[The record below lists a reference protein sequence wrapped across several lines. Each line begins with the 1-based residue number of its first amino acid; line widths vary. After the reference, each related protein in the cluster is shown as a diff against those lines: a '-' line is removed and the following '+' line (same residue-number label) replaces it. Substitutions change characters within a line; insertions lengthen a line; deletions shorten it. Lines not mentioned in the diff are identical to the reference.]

1 MTESAL
7 SVGQLSSFLLYA
19 AYVGIALG
27 GISTFYSEMN
37 RGIGA
42 STRLFSLMDRE
53 PAIPTQGGRLEMQRP
68 WRK

>member
-1 MTESAL
+1 MAESAL

-27 GISTFYSEMN
+27 GISSFYSEMN

-53 PAIPTQGGRLEMQRP
+53 PAIPTMGGRLKIQGPGSE
-68 WRK
+68 